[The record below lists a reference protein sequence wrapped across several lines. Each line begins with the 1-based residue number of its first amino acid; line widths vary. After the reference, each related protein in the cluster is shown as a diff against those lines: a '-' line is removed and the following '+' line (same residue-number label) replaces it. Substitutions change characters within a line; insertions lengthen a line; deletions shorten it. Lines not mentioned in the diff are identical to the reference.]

1 MSRILIF
8 GGSFDP
14 IHNGHIKVANK
25 VKKNLQIDKVYF
37 ELAASPRW
45 KTPNVSSKDRLNM
58 LKLAIE
64 GIKGFDIDTY
74 ELDSDKEI
82 NYSIDTV
89 KYLKN
94 KFPNDEIFFLIGYD
108 QVNKLHDWYKIDE
121 LASLAHL
128 VAYNRK
134 DNQKLNEENIIKY
147 HVQIVEGPYYNISST
162 MVRNFKSIEVNKNV
176 LRYMLD
182 NRLYYASKAQNF
194 LTVYRYEHSVEV
206 ALLALEI
213 AKSNKLNKLNVF
225 KAALLHDIG
234 KDIKEEES
242 LKIMQTY
249 FKEYMDLPQYA
260 YHQFVGSYL
269 AKKEFGVSNIGI
281 IEAIK
286 YHCTGNSN
294 MGNIAKVVYASDK
307 IEPTRGFDSSMLIK
321 ECIKNY
327 ETGFIKVLEAN
338 REYLLSKNANIND
351 KLTNACMS
359 YYLNK

>member
-64 GIKGFDIDTY
+64 GIKCFDIDTY
-74 ELDSDKEI
+74 ELDSNKEI

-89 KYLKN
+89 KYFKN

-121 LASLAHL
+121 LANLANL

-194 LTVYRYEHSVEV
+194 LSVHRYDHSVEV

-249 FKEYMDLPQYA
+249 FKEYMDLPHYA

-269 AKKEFGVSNIGI
+269 AKKEFGVSNIEI
-281 IEAIK
+281 VEAIK

-321 ECIKNY
+321 GCMENY